1 MRGFLLQLKNI
12 LLEYKLSIK
21 GGIKMKEK
29 TASIIAAVI
38 LIVMGIIIAVV
49 GAGALDLYFGIG
61 CLVAGGVLVILNII
75 SLAKSKQ
82 ITFGQL
88 FLSTALIVLGVCFIW
103 THYVSFTM
111 LINLIV
117 LLILGL
123 GIALFAYGLFTVIL
137 SKKVAIGVVEIVLG
151 IVVIVFTILYLNI
164 PDFQKAFWIVTGIA
178 IAAYGVL
185 ELISVLANKKLK

>member
-1 MRGFLLQLKNI
+1 
-12 LLEYKLSIK
+12 
-21 GGIKMKEK
+21 MKEK
-29 TASIIAAVI
+29 YARIIAAVI

-49 GAGALDLYFGIG
+49 GAGALDLYFGI
-61 CLVAGGVLVILNII
+61 AGGVLVILNII

-88 FLSTALIVLGVCFIW
+88 FLSTALIVLGVSFIW

-111 LINLIV
+111 LINLFV

-123 GIALFAYGLFTVIL
+123 GIALLAYGLFTVLL
-137 SKKVAIGVVEIVLG
+137 SKKIAVGVVEMVLG
-151 IVVIVFTILYLNI
+151 IVVIVFTILYLNVA
-164 PDFQKAFWIVTGIA
+164 DFQKAFWIVTGIA

>member
-1 MRGFLLQLKNI
+1 
-12 LLEYKLSIK
+12 
-21 GGIKMKEK
+21 MKEK
-29 TASIIAAVI
+29 TASIVSAIITIALGI
-38 LIVMGIIIAVV
+38 LVAIFGF
-49 GAGALDLYFGIG
+49 GALDIYVGIG
-61 CLVAGGVLVILNII
+61 CLVAGVVLAVVNIVFIAKKKPI
-75 SLAKSKQ
+75 SFS
-82 ITFGQL
+82 GL
-88 FLSTALIVLGVCFIW
+88 FLGVALIVLGVCFIW

-123 GIALFAYGLFTVIL
+123 GIALFAYGLFTVL
-137 SKKVAIGVVEIVLG
+137 LAKKIAFGVVEMALG
-151 IVVIVFTILYLNI
+151 IVVIVFTILYLNV

>member
-1 MRGFLLQLKNI
+1 
-12 LLEYKLSIK
+12 
-21 GGIKMKEK
+21 MKEK

-123 GIALFAYGLFTVIL
+123 GIALFVYGLFTVIL
-137 SKKVAIGVVEIVLG
+137 SKKVAIGVVEMVLG

>member
-1 MRGFLLQLKNI
+1 
-12 LLEYKLSIK
+12 
-21 GGIKMKEK
+21 MKEK
-29 TASIIAAVI
+29 YAKIIVAVV

-61 CLVAGGVLVILNII
+61 CLVAGGVLVILNVI

-123 GIALFAYGLFTVIL
+123 GIALFAYGLFAVIL
-137 SKKVAIGVVEIVLG
+137 SKKVAIGAVEMVLG

-164 PDFQKAFWIVTGIA
+164 PEFQKAFWIVTGIA

-185 ELISVLANKKLK
+185 ELISVLSNKKLK

>member
-1 MRGFLLQLKNI
+1 
-12 LLEYKLSIK
+12 
-21 GGIKMKEK
+21 MKEK
-29 TASIIAAVI
+29 YARIIAAVI

-75 SLAKSKQ
+75 SLAKTKQ

-123 GIALFAYGLFTVIL
+123 GIALFAYGLFTVL
-137 SKKVAIGVVEIVLG
+137 LAKKIAFGVVEMVLG
-151 IVVIVFTILYLNI
+151 IVVIVFTILYLNV

>member
-1 MRGFLLQLKNI
+1 MRGFLLQLRNI
-12 LLEYKLSIK
+12 LLEYKLSK
-21 GGIKMKEK
+21 GSYSMKEK
-29 TASIIAAVI
+29 YARIIAAVI
-38 LIVMGIIIAVV
+38 LIVMGIIIAIV

-137 SKKVAIGVVEIVLG
+137 SKKVAIGVVEMVLG

>member
-1 MRGFLLQLKNI
+1 
-12 LLEYKLSIK
+12 
-21 GGIKMKEK
+21 MKEK
-29 TASIIAAVI
+29 YAKIIAAVI
-38 LIVMGIIIAVV
+38 LIVIGVIVAVC

-75 SLAKSKQ
+75 SISKSKQ
-82 ITFGQL
+82 FTFGAL
-88 FLSTALIVLGVCFIW
+88 FLSTALIVLGVSFIW
-103 THYVSFTM
+103 THYVSFGM

-123 GIALFAYGLFTVIL
+123 GIALLIYGLFTVLL
-137 SKKVAIGVVEIVLG
+137 SKKTAVGVVEMVLG
-151 IVVIVFTILYLNI
+151 IVVIVFTILFLNV

-185 ELISVLANKKLK
+185 ELINVLANKR

>member
-1 MRGFLLQLKNI
+1 
-12 LLEYKLSIK
+12 
-21 GGIKMKEK
+21 MKEK
-29 TASIIAAVI
+29 YARIIAAVI

-61 CLVAGGVLVILNII
+61 CLIAGGVLVILNII

-88 FLSTALIVLGVCFIW
+88 FL
-103 THYVSFTM
+103 VSFTM
-111 LINLIV
+111 LINLFV

-123 GIALFAYGLFTVIL
+123 GIALLAYGLFTVLL
-137 SKKVAIGVVEIVLG
+137 SKKIAVGVAEMVLG
-151 IVVIVFTILYLNI
+151 IVVIVFTILYLNVA
-164 PDFQKAFWIVTGIA
+164 DFQKAFWIVTGIA

-185 ELISVLANKKLK
+185 ELISVFANKKLK

>member
-1 MRGFLLQLKNI
+1 MRGFLLQLRNI

-21 GGIKMKEK
+21 GVIKMKEK

-123 GIALFAYGLFTVIL
+123 GIALFVYGLFTVIL
-137 SKKVAIGVVEIVLG
+137 SKKVAIGVVEMVLG

>member
-1 MRGFLLQLKNI
+1 MRGFLLQLRNI

-21 GGIKMKEK
+21 GVIKMKEK

-82 ITFGQL
+82 ITFSQL

-137 SKKVAIGVVEIVLG
+137 SKKVAIGVVEMVLG

-178 IAAYGVL
+178 IAAYRVL

>member
-1 MRGFLLQLKNI
+1 MRGFLLQLRNI

-21 GGIKMKEK
+21 GVIKMKEK

-82 ITFGQL
+82 ITFSQL
-88 FLSTALIVLGVCFIW
+88 FLSSALIVLGVCFIW

-137 SKKVAIGVVEIVLG
+137 SKKVAIGVVEMVLG

>member
-1 MRGFLLQLKNI
+1 MRGFLLQLRNI

-21 GGIKMKEK
+21 GVIKMKEK

-82 ITFGQL
+82 ITFSQL

-137 SKKVAIGVVEIVLG
+137 SKKVAIGVVEMVLG

>member
-12 LLEYKLSIK
+12 LLEYMVSK
-21 GGIKMKEK
+21 GSYSMKEK
-29 TASIIAAVI
+29 YARIIAAVI

-103 THYVSFTM
+103 THYVSFTL

-137 SKKVAIGVVEIVLG
+137 SKKVAIGVVEMVLG

-164 PDFQKAFWIVTGIA
+164 SDFQKAFWIVTGIA